1 MHFCS
6 RPRPGAAIRS
16 RARIL
21 PHYTVRMLEDLR
33 FALRS
38 LGRSKVLTTVLLVSL
53 ALGTGV
59 NAAVCGIV
67 YALLL
72 QPPAGVGSPGDLVS
86 IHTTEFSGSPFGRS
100 SYPDYL
106 SLLETRITADLAAY
120 DDAEMTNVRLGSSTR
135 SARVAAVTGNFFGML
150 RMTPH
155 RGRLLQPDDLH
166 RTPSPAVVS
175 VALADFLDTAGTIT
189 GSHIQVGNQSYEV
202 IGVAAADFRGL
213 RSGRATDVW
222 IPIRA
227 DGRED
232 RGDRRLSILARHDRG
247 PSSLQPALGAI
258 GDQLAAEHP
267 STNRGTLNDESAPRG
282 FSASEYSPRDPGAG
296 SRFATIAA
304 VVVGA
309 VALLLVSACVNAGT
323 LLLSRAMARRHE
335 LAVKRALG
343 ATRTRL
349 IRQLFAESIFVCLAG
364 GVLGLLFAVWVT
376 QAVPSLFS
384 PDQAELLQTSGIP
397 GLMLLTIGVAAVAG
411 VVFGVAP
418 ALQGSDAPESLAL
431 RADSGAISGTSG
443 GTRTRSVLLAAQLA
457 LSTLLLIV
465 TAMLVRSLNTALEGD
480 FGVEAENVAMIS
492 MEYRQ
497 RCVGH
502 SEQRNQ
508 RLLDI
513 PGVEKVGWAA
523 LPPLGKG
530 TQRPYS
536 VQAGLLTYDRGDFA
550 VNLISPTYFDTVNVA
565 LLEGRHFDDADR
577 TRSQPVA
584 VVDELF
590 AQRYLGASAVG
601 KHLIDNQRNERIR
614 VVGVVRSGRYRT
626 LQDAPQPTVYRPL
639 LQENLP
645 CGFMF
650 IRTSDDPAALLPILI
665 RALERTERDGT
676 VIRARTMKQHLSEAL
691 VVDRITT
698 TMVGICGLIALVMG
712 AIGVYGAMSDAVL
725 RRTREIGLR
734 LALGAGR
741 AQVVRLILSEAM
753 LVTAAGVA
761 VGTLAAVAAE
771 YLAANVIHGLLRSDL
786 LMLAR
791 TPVLLAIAVALAAII
806 PLRRALSVNPAT
818 ALGLRT

>member
-1 MHFCS
+1 
-6 RPRPGAAIRS
+6 
-16 RARIL
+16 
-21 PHYTVRMLEDLR
+21 MLADLR

-38 LGRSKVLTTVLLVSL
+38 LSRSKVLTTVLLVSL
-53 ALGTGV
+53 ALGTGA

-72 QPPAGVGSPGDLVS
+72 RPPAGVGDPGNLVS
-86 IHTTEFSGSPFGRS
+86 IYTSEFSGSPHGRS

-106 SLLETRITADLAAY
+106 SLLEARVATDLAAL
-120 DDAEMTNVRLGSSTR
+120 DENEMANVRLGSSTR
-135 SARVAAVTGNFFGML
+135 SARVSAVTGNFFHVL
-150 RMTPH
+150 RMTATT
-155 RGRLLQPDDLH
+155 GRLLQPADADRH
-166 RTPSPAVVS
+166 PSPAVLS
-175 VALADFLDTAGTIT
+175 VALADFLGDSRTIVGTQIQI
-189 GSHIQVGNQSYEV
+189 GSQPYEV
-202 IGVAAADFRGL
+202 VGVAPRDFRGL
-213 RSGRATDVW
+213 RGGLAVDVW

-232 RGDRRLSILARHDRG
+232 RGDRRLALLARHDAG
-247 PSSLQPALGAI
+247 VSSLQTTLSAVSAR
-258 GDQLAAEHP
+258 LATEYP
-267 STNRGTLNDESAPRG
+267 STNRGTLTDEAAARH
-282 FSASEYSPRDPGAG
+282 FSASEFSSRDPDAG
-296 SRFATIAA
+296 SSFATIAA

-309 VALLLVSACVNAGT
+309 VALLLLSACVNAGT

-343 ATRTRL
+343 ATRSRL
-349 IRQLFAESIFVCLAG
+349 VRQLFAESMFVCLAG
-364 GVLGLLFAVWVT
+364 GALGLLFAVWVT

-384 PDQAELLQTSGIP
+384 PDQAELIQTSGTP
-397 GLMLLTIGVAAVAG
+397 TLMLLTIGVAAVAG

-480 FGVEAENVAMIS
+480 FGVEAGNVAMIS
-492 MEYRQ
+492 MQYGR

-502 SEQRNQ
+502 SEQRDKQ
-508 RLLDI
+508 LLEL
-513 PGVEKVGWAA
+513 PGVEKIGWAA

-530 TQRPYS
+530 TVRPYS

-550 VNLISPTYFDTVNVA
+550 VNLISPSYFDSVNVA
-565 LLEGRHFDDADR
+565 LLEGRFFTDDDR
-577 TRSQPVA
+577 PRSQPVA

-590 AQRYLGASAVG
+590 AQRYFGASAVG
-601 KHLIDNQRNERIR
+601 KHLIDNQRDERIR
-614 VVGVVRSGRYRT
+614 IDGVLRSGRYRT

-639 LQENLP
+639 LQEYLT

-650 IRTSDDPAALLPILI
+650 IRTSDDPAAMLPILVRTI
-665 RALERTERDGT
+665 ARAERSGT
-676 VIRARTMKQHLSEAL
+676 IIRARTMEQHLSDAL

-712 AIGVYGAMSDAVL
+712 AIGVYGAMSDAVV

-734 LALGAGR
+734 IALGAGR
-741 AQVVRLILSEAM
+741 AQVVRLILAEAM

-761 VGTLAAVAAE
+761 IGILAAIGAE
-771 YLAANVIHGLLRSDL
+771 YLASNLIHGLLRSDL
-786 LMLAR
+786 VLLVR
-791 TPVLLAIAVALAAII
+791 TPVLLALAVAMAAIV
-806 PLRRALSVNPAT
+806 PLRRALAVNPAT

>member
-1 MHFCS
+1 
-6 RPRPGAAIRS
+6 
-16 RARIL
+16 
-21 PHYTVRMLEDLR
+21 MLEDLR

-38 LGRSKVLTTVLLVSL
+38 LSRSKVLTTVLLVSL

-72 QPPAGVGSPGDLVS
+72 QPPAGVARPGQLAS
-86 IHTTEFSGSPFGRS
+86 IYTSEFSGSPYGRT

-106 SLLETRITADLAAY
+106 SLLEQRIVGGLAAY
-120 DDAEMTNVRLGSSTR
+120 DDDEMVSVRLGSVTR
-135 SARVAAVTGNFFGML
+135 SARVAAVTGNFFDVLQMP
-150 RMTPH
+150 PH
-155 RGRLLQPDDLH
+155 AGRLLLPDDAR
-166 RTPSPAVVS
+166 RTPAAAVIS
-175 VALADFLDTAGTIT
+175 VALADFLGDAATLT
-189 GSHIQVGNQSYEV
+189 GAHVEIGGQSYEV
-202 IGVAAADFRGL
+202 VGVAARNFRGL

-222 IPIRA
+222 VPMRA
-227 DGRED
+227 EGRGD
-232 RGDRRLSILARHDRG
+232 RGDRRLSILARHDQGAR
-247 PSSLQPALGAI
+247 SLQPALDGI
-258 GDQLAAEHP
+258 GVRLANEH
-267 STNRGTLNDESAPRG
+267 SLTNRGALNDETAARR
-282 FSASEYSPRDPGAG
+282 FSAFEYSPRDPGAG

-323 LLLSRAMARRHE
+323 LLLSRAMTRRHE

-343 ATRTRL
+343 ATRSRL
-349 IRQLFAESIFVCLAG
+349 VRQLFAESLFVCLAG
-364 GVLGLLFAVWVT
+364 GALGLLFAIWVT

-397 GLMLLTIGVAAVAG
+397 TLMLLTIGVAAVAG

-457 LSTLLLIV
+457 LSTLLLVV

-480 FGVEAENVAMIS
+480 FGVGSDHVAMIS
-492 MEYRQ
+492 MQYKQ

-502 SEQRNQ
+502 SEPRNKQ
-508 RLLDI
+508 LMEI
-513 PGVEKVGWAA
+513 QGVESIGWAA

-530 TQRPYS
+530 TLRPYS
-536 VQAGLLTYDRGDFA
+536 VQAGVLTYDRGDFA
-550 VNLISPTYFDTVNVA
+550 VNLISPAYFDSVNVA
-565 LLEGRHFDDADR
+565 VLEGRSFTHDDR
-577 TRSQPVA
+577 PRSQPVA
-584 VVDELF
+584 IVDELF
-590 AQRYLGASAVG
+590 AQRYFGASAVG
-601 KHLIDNQRNERIR
+601 KHLIDNQRDERIR
-614 VVGVVRSGRYRT
+614 IVGVVRSGRYRT

-639 LQENLP
+639 MQEYLT

-650 IRTSDDPAALLPILI
+650 IRTSDDPARLLPALMRTIERSE
-665 RALERTERDGT
+665 RAGT
-676 VIRARTMKQHLSEAL
+676 IVRGTTMKQHLSDAL

-741 AQVVRLILSEAM
+741 TQVVRLILAEAM
-753 LVTAAGVA
+753 LVTAAGVG
-761 VGTLAAVAAE
+761 VGILAAVGAE
-771 YLAANVIHGLLRSDL
+771 YLASNIIHGLLRSDL
-786 LMLAR
+786 VLLVR
-791 TPVLLAIAVALAAII
+791 TPVLLGLAVALAAIV
-806 PLRRALSVNPAT
+806 PLRRALAVNPAT